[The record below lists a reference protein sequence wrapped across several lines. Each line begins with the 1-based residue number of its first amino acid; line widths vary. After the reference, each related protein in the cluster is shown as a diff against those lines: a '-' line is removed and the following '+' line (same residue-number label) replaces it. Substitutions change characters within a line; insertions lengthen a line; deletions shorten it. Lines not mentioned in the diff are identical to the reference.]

1 MIKNISPRK
10 IRTVF
15 FVLGILCYVIGYAVF
30 SEKGYGG
37 SLTNLITIVGIF
49 FILNS
54 FTIKTKESELRLH
67 SLIQKGAKE
76 FSEKAF
82 LLLALVFIA
91 FFIVIAYLIYAKII
105 KQEYFGRSD
114 YMVSLF
120 AGFLLFFSFSFFE
133 KWRLLKGK

>member
-1 MIKNISPRK
+1 
-10 IRTVF
+10 
-15 FVLGILCYVIGYAVF
+15 VIGYAVF